1 MPYDETTVVVYGK
14 NLCRYLTAGRGKDLY
29 RLPDEKRSSSI
40 FLEEFSGRD
49 TRALG
54 EDGGNDRPRQTAT

>member
-14 NLCRYLTAGRGKDLY
+14 NPVQYLTAVGKGPV

-40 FLEEFSGRD
+40 FLEEFSGKV